1 MTATRRTVLKIG
13 LAAST
18 IAATAGSRRSW
29 AQGAPPASK
38 TLRAVMQADLR
49 VFDPIW
55 TTANITGYH
64 GAMIY
69 DTLFAVDA
77 QFAPQP
83 QMVGKWSLSDNKKLY
98 TFELREGLGWH
109 DGTPVTA
116 ADCVASL
123 RRWAAV
129 DAGGQAMME
138 RVSDISKKDER
149 TFIIALKER
158 FGPLLDELAK
168 PITRDCFMMREK
180 DANTPPT
187 EQVSANIGSGP
198 FQWNRN
204 EAKPGVQYVYDK
216 NPKYVPRAEPPSGL
230 AGGKVVKLE
239 RVIWENI
246 SDQQTAMAA
255 LQSGEIDFYEVP
267 PIDLLGQ
274 LESDP
279 NIKIDQFDKG
289 GNIVILRMNFLHKP
303 FSELKARQAILY
315 LVNQEDFMK
324 ASFGNPKYYGT
335 VDSIFGTH
343 TPYVNDE
350 NTDWFR
356 HGVDL
361 AKAKQLFQE
370 SGYSGEPVIVLQA
383 TNFAYMSNSEQLIAA
398 QLRKIRV
405 DAQLAPSDWGGVVT
419 RRAVQAPDSQGGWDI
434 FVTGDS
440 DYSHSD
446 PIGLATFQA
455 NGTKGWYG
463 WPKSDEFEAL
473 RAQWAD
479 TDTLDERKALARQ
492 MQKVF
497 WDFVPTVLLGR
508 YSQPVAY
515 RSNVKGFIGMPE
527 IIPFW
532 NVEKTR

>member
-1 MTATRRTVLKIG
+1 MTATRRTVLKAA
-13 LAAST
+13 LAAGVAV
-18 IAATAGSRRSW
+18 AASPRRVA
-29 AQGAPPASK
+29 AQSVPPLNK

-77 QFAPQP
+77 EFAPRP
-83 QMVGKWSLSDNKKLY
+83 QMVGKWSLSDDKKLY
-98 TFELREGLGWH
+98 TFELRDGLGWH
-109 DGTPVTA
+109 DGTSVTA

-129 DAGGQAMME
+129 DAGGQAMMQ
-138 RVSDISKKDER
+138 RVSDISKKDDR
-149 TFIIALKER
+149 TFIISLKER
-158 FGPLLDELAK
+158 FGPLLDQLAK

-180 DANTPPT
+180 DANTPPS
-187 EQVSANIGSGP
+187 EQITANIGSGP
-198 FQWNRN
+198 FLWNRT
-204 EAKPGVQYVYDK
+204 EARPGVRYVYDR
-216 NPKYVPRAEPPSGL
+216 NPKYVPRPEPPSGL

-246 SDQQTAMAA
+246 ADQQTALAA

-279 NIKIDQFDKG
+279 RIKLDLFDKG
-289 GNIVILRMNFLHKP
+289 GNIVIMRMNFLHKP
-303 FSELKARQAILY
+303 FSELKARQALLY

-324 ASFGNPKYYGT
+324 ASFGDPKYYGS

-350 NTDWFR
+350 NTNWFR
-356 HGVDL
+356 HGVDFE
-361 AKAKQLFQE
+361 KARHLFKE
-370 SGYSGEPVIVLQA
+370 SGYNGEPVIVLQA

-398 QLRKIRV
+398 QLQKIGV
-405 DAQLAPSDWGGVVT
+405 NAQLAASTWGGVVT
-419 RRAVQAPDSQGGWDI
+419 RRAVQAPDDQGGWDI

-473 RAQWAD
+473 RAKWAD
-479 TDTLDERKALARQ
+479 TETLEERKALARQ
-492 MQKVF
+492 MQRVF
-497 WDFVPTVLLGR
+497 WDFVPTVLLGK
-508 YSQPVAY
+508 YLQPVAY

-532 NVEKTR
+532 NVEKS

>member
-1 MTATRRTVLKIG
+1 MRMKTTRRSVLKTG
-13 LAAST
+13 LAAGAV
-18 IAATAGSRRSW
+18 AATVPRRSN
-29 AQGAPPASK
+29 AQSAPPANK
-38 TLRAVMQADLR
+38 TLRAVMQGDLR

-69 DTLFAVDA
+69 DYLFSVDSE
-77 QFAPQP
+77 FVPQP
-83 QMVGKWSLSDNKKLY
+83 QMVGKWSLSDDKKLY
-98 TFELREGLGWH
+98 TFELRDGLGWH
-109 DGTPVTA
+109 DGTAVTA
-116 ADCVASL
+116 ADCVASI

-138 RVSDISKKDER
+138 RVKDISKKDDK

-158 FGPLLDELAK
+158 FGPLLDQIAK

-180 DANTPPT
+180 DASKPPT

-198 FQWNRN
+198 FIWNAA
-204 EAKPGVQYVYDK
+204 EAKPGAQYVYDK
-216 NPKYVPRAEPPSGL
+216 NPKYVSRTEPSSNL
-230 AGGKVVKLE
+230 AGAKIVKLE

-255 LQSGEIDFYEVP
+255 LQSGEIDFYETP
-267 PIDLLGQ
+267 PTDLLGQ

-279 NIKIDQFDKG
+279 NIKVDVFDKG
-289 GNIVILRMNFLHKP
+289 GDIVILRMNFLHKP
-303 FSELKARQAILY
+303 FSEVKARQALLY
-315 LVNQEDFMK
+315 LVNQQDFMK
-324 ASFGNPKYYGT
+324 ATFGDPKYYGT
-335 VDSIFGTH
+335 LNSIFGSN

-361 AKAKQLFQE
+361 DKARQLFKE
-370 SGYSGEPVIVLQA
+370 SGYNGEPVVVLQA

-398 QLRKIRV
+398 QLRKIGV
-405 DAQLAPSDWGGVVT
+405 NAQLAPSDWGGVVT
-419 RRAVQAPDSQGGWDI
+419 RRAVQAADDQGGWDI

-455 NGTKGWYG
+455 NGLKGWYG

-473 RAQWAD
+473 RAKWAD
-479 TDTLDERKALARQ
+479 ADTLDDRKALARQ
-492 MQKVF
+492 MQHVF
-497 WDFVPTVLLGR
+497 WDFVPTLLLGR
-508 YSQPVAY
+508 FTQPVAY
-515 RSNVKGFIGMPE
+515 RANVKGFIGMPE

-532 NVEKTR
+532 NVEKT